1 MSGIS
6 RRSVLGVTGTA
17 AAGTILATAVP
28 AQAAQPGG
36 TTDPTAAAGAPGA
49 AAPTTAQQ
57 ADTAAPVFPVD
68 TRFTANAS
76 PTFPGGEDNSYLT
89 ITFSVRCDETPD
101 QHVLTPA
108 DVADALS
115 AYAQT
120 KGWPPLTFYGA
131 PAPVAVN

>member
-17 AAGTILATAVP
+17 AAGTILATAGP
-28 AQAAQPGG
+28 AQAAQP
-36 TTDPTAAAGAPGA
+36 AAATSATA
-49 AAPTTAQQ
+49 HAQQ
-57 ADTAAPVFPVD
+57 ADATEPVFPNGTV
-68 TRFTANAS
+68 FTADAS
-76 PTFPGGEDNSYLT
+76 PTLPGGEDNSYLS
-89 ITFSVRCDETPD
+89 ITFSVRCDETPAAYA
-101 QHVLTPA
+101 LTPA

-120 KGWPPLTFYGA
+120 RGWPPLTFYGA